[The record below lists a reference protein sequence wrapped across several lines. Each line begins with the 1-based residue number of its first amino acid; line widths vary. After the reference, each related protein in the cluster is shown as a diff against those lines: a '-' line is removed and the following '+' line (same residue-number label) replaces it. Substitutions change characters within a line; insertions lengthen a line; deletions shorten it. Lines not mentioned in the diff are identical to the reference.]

1 MGRSRSVAEN
11 ANIGCIRTDDGVGG
25 PSSKPP
31 RPPRPP
37 CRRNR
42 PCLRERPPNRPPPL
56 PPMGGRILSV
66 ECEPFTRGR
75 GRVGRSPVVVDS
87 EMCDAATLGH
97 ARVGL
102 ARHCP
107 TSEKKKV
114 SQSSRVTQQPFRVQ
128 RELIG
133 EMTVQKLPYMA
144 RSAPPVGA
152 GSKIRASSC
161 DDSRDDGVA
170 HRAPRSR
177 KQTRVG
183 GFTPTRT
190 VTRNPDRGSRRGTLL
205 SEDTRAQ

>member
-1 MGRSRSVAEN
+1 MTVS
-11 ANIGCIRTDDGVGG
+11 GG

-37 CRRNR
+37 L
-42 PCLRERPPNRPPPL
+42 PPKPPLPPGERPPNPRPPPL

-66 ECEPFTRGR
+66 ECEPFTRE
-75 GRVGRSPVVVDS
+75 RVRVERSPVVVDS

-170 HRAPRSR
+170 HRAASEPQTDPRRRLHTPRARSR
-177 KQTRVG
+177 
-183 GFTPTRT
+183 
-190 VTRNPDRGSRRGTLL
+190 VTRIEGQGEAHSL
-205 SEDTRAQ
+205 SEGTRAR

>member
-1 MGRSRSVAEN
+1 MTVS
-11 ANIGCIRTDDGVGG
+11 GG

-37 CRRNR
+37 L
-42 PCLRERPPNRPPPL
+42 PPKPPLPPGERPPNPRPPPL

-102 ARHCP
+102 SPVPNKREGE
-107 TSEKKKV
+107 EKK
-114 SQSSRVTQQPFRVQ
+114 RVFPIARDSTTFSGA

-133 EMTVQKLPYMA
+133 EMTVQKRTYIANRAADRRRRLGLG
-144 RSAPPVGA
+144 RKSERPPV
-152 GSKIRASSC
+152 RATVRWGC
-161 DDSRDDGVA
+161 APGRLGA
-170 HRAPRSR
+170 HR
-177 KQTRVG
+177 QTRVG
-183 GFTPTRT
+183 GFASHAP
-190 VTRNPDRGSRRGTLL
+190 GH
-205 SEDTRAQ
+205 A